1 MKSKIL
7 LVVSAALMSFT
18 ASASSESLLKAVQST
33 KLKAAE
39 AELAKEGYQLKSI
52 SETEAGEGY
61 INQCGC
67 LHFTVLFKKT
77 EFQQNFKRESSERKF
92 DLDFD
97 MMGAE
102 ILTEK

>member
-7 LVVSAALMSFT
+7 MVASAALMSLT
-18 ASASSESLLKAVQST
+18 ASAT
-33 KLKAAE
+33 T
-39 AELAKEGYQLKSI
+39 
-52 SETEAGEGY
+52 ETEAGEGY
-61 INQCGC
+61 INQSGC

-77 EFQQNFKRESSERKF
+77 EFQKNFKRESSERKF

-97 MMGAE
+97 RMGTE